1 MTDHSHIVMR
11 DRSGQGLSHDQPHRV
26 LSLKVW
32 YSRVADWTAL
42 EAFTNL
48 QTLEV
53 AGYDHSNLEPVSSLS
68 HLRELRLLHFPNVS
82 SLSPLANLSA
92 LEDLALESQPSFDA
106 SGKYL
111 NVESLSPLAQ
121 LPKLRQLRIFGVRAS
136 DRSLH
141 ALSRMVSLST
151 IHIGRGFAVSEYAAL
166 RSALPAAVCHFPEA
180 SRG

>member
-1 MTDHSHIVMR
+1 MR
-11 DRSGQGLSHDQPHRV
+11 DRSGQGLSHDQPGRV

-42 EAFTNL
+42 EAFASL

-53 AGYDHSNLEPVSSLS
+53 AGYEHSDLEPVSSLC
-68 HLRELRLLHFPNVS
+68 HLKELRLLHFPKVS
-82 SLSPLANLSA
+82 NLSPLAKLSA
-92 LEDLALESQPSFDA
+92 LENLALEFLPSYDA

-111 NVESLSPLAQ
+111 HVESLSPLAQ

-141 ALSRMVSLST
+141 ALSQITSLST
-151 IHIGRGFAVSEYAAL
+151 IHIGRGFAAAEYAAL
-166 RSALPAAVCHFPEA
+166 RSAHPAAVCHFPEA